1 MPSFATHPNGTEAME
16 KRKFLNSIQ
25 ERRTEAGKLVA
36 GVAAVCNSE
45 NFKAP
50 VRGMTRS
57 YKLVLTRKKASSKPN
72 AKCWDCKDLTW
83 APRIIFWFVFN
94 R

>member
-1 MPSFATHPNGTEAME
+1 MPSFATHPNGTGAME

-25 ERRTEAGKLVA
+25 ERRNEAGRLVA

-57 YKLVLTRKKASSKPN
+57 YKLVLTRKRHPINQTPN
-72 AKCWDCKDLTW
+72 AGTVRTW
-83 APRIIFWFVFN
+83 TSRVIFWFVLN
-94 R
+94 G